1 MEVLFYGLILFVF
14 VKVCQWRNSQ
24 PSDVPVEDDMDFSRV
39 VEETEK
45 IETCN
50 RQLQTLENLLTDIT
64 ICNSEQHHKV
74 FVLSWV
80 NEATGENM
88 SFDFWVNDSES
99 DTAKSLLQLANTE
112 RSRLRS
118 ELQEV
123 IDCLPENSRHTP
135 PNPTEKI
142 LSDVVKKHKITE

>member
-1 MEVLFYGLILFVF
+1 MSVIFYGLILFCF
-14 VKVCQWRNSQ
+14 VKFCQWRSSQ
-24 PSDVPVEDDMDFSRV
+24 GESLTADDDMDFSRV

-45 IETCN
+45 IEACN

-88 SFDFWVNDSES
+88 SFDFWVDSPSS
-99 DTAKSLLQLANTE
+99 DTAKALSELAYTE
-112 RSRLRS
+112 RSRIRP
-118 ELQEV
+118 ELQEI
-123 IDCLPENSRHTP
+123 IDGLPRNSRRTP
-135 PNPTEKI
+135 PNMIEKI
-142 LSDVVKKHKITE
+142 PSDVVKKHNLT